1 MTTLVPYQ
9 REILKQA
16 FTEEALWILGY
27 GLGAL
32 SIIEVLLEKITE
44 KNTDEVDED
53 TAKRTVIVLNVHP
66 ENLPS
71 FSPRKYSYINADF
84 TSSQR
89 Y

>member
-1 MTTLVPYQ
+1 MTTLAPYQ

-16 FTEEALWILGY
+16 LAEEALWILGF

-32 SIIEVLLEKITE
+32 SIIETLLEKITE
-44 KNTDEVDED
+44 KNANEGDDM
-53 TAKRTVIVLNVHP
+53 AKKTVIVLNVHP

-84 TSSQR
+84 TSAQR
-89 Y
+89 

>member
-1 MTTLVPYQ
+1 MTTLAPYQ
-9 REILKQA
+9 RDILKQA
-16 FTEEALWILGY
+16 LAEEALWILGF

-44 KNTDEVDED
+44 KNTNETGED
-53 TAKRTVIVLNVHP
+53 VAKKAVIVLNVHP

-84 TSSQR
+84 TSAQR
-89 Y
+89 